1 MKFWW
6 KNELRLNTIH
16 ELTDL
21 NICNLYFFYIKF
33 QTSDSGQYRCTAR
46 NERGEASLT
55 MNLDITS
62 KVSVGKHFILLY
74 YSLHKKFSFP

>member
-1 MKFWW
+1 MFV
-6 KNELRLNTIH
+6 L
-16 ELTDL
+16 
-21 NICNLYFFYIKF
+21 F

-62 KVSVGKHFILLY
+62 PVSIGKFL
-74 YSLHKKFSFP
+74 KPNKNG